1 MSRFIQIVEV
11 GPRDGLQNEKTV
23 LEPAVRA
30 EFVQRLEAAGAR
42 RIEAVS
48 FVHPKY
54 VPQMAGAEE
63 VMAAL
68 PRTEGRSRIGLVLNG
83 KGYDRAI
90 GTAVDEVNVAMSATD
105 GFGLKNQGL
114 SVDQQVQML
123 SDIIAGRANADGAP
137 GATPKLSATLS
148 CVWGCPFD
156 GEVSVQQVGEL
167 VARIAALGVEEIALA
182 DTIGVGDP
190 WSVTKKVEAARKA
203 VPDATLRL
211 HFHDTR
217 NTGLANAYAGVEAGV
232 DVLDASVGGIGGCP
246 FAPGATGNIATED
259 LVYMLERAG
268 YSTGYDLNQLI
279 DTARWIGERIDRSA
293 KSALLR
299 SGSFP
304 RTPA

>member
-1 MSRFIQIVEV
+1 MSRPVTIVEV
-11 GPRDGLQNEKTV
+11 GPRDGLQNEKAV

-30 EFVQRLEAAGAR
+30 DLVRRLEGAGAR

-68 PRTEGRSRIGLVLNG
+68 PHQPGRSRIGLVLNG
-83 KGYDRAI
+83 KGYDRAL

-123 SDIIAGRANADGAP
+123 ADIVAGRANGESSS
-137 GATPKLSATLS
+137 GGTPSLSATLS

-156 GEVSVQQVGEL
+156 GEVSVDQVAEL
-167 VARIAALGVEEIALA
+167 VGRIAAMGVAEIALA
-182 DTIGVGDP
+182 DTIGVGNP
-190 WSVTKKVEAARKA
+190 WAVTRMVEAARKA
-203 VPDATLRL
+203 APDTTLRL

-268 YSTGYDLNQLI
+268 FTTGYDLNALI
-279 DTARWIGERIDRSA
+279 ETARWIGDKIGRPA
-293 KSALLR
+293 PSALSR
-299 SGSFP
+299 AGGWP
-304 RTPA
+304 NG